1 MSRTWAGQQPAGS
14 SKVREKPTEEAGEE
28 SAMVRV
34 GGVSNRP
41 LSSERAVDH
50 QGTAASSGRGD
61 QVPSVTTS
69 PSSMVMALPGDWAVP
84 VSSSARSEKASPP
97 LLEGAASAAAWVS
110 MSRKVMSMPTRRLG
124 V

>member
-1 MSRTWAGQQPAGS
+1 
-14 SKVREKPTEEAGEE
+14 
-28 SAMVRV
+28 MVRV

-50 QGTAASSGRGD
+50 QGTTASSGRGD
-61 QVPSVTTS
+61 QVPSVTTR
-69 PSSMVMALPGDWAVP
+69 PSSMVMPGDWAVP
-84 VSSSARSEKASPP
+84 GSSSARSEKASPP

-124 V
+124 A